1 MIKNTYFVAIL
12 LCTILSYG
20 QQITFHENTNYRAT
34 VLLQSLDDDA
44 KNLLLE
50 SKTEEIT
57 KIDIFNDDFSEI
69 MDVYSNKAQIDLNTL
84 PIGHFVIQA
93 RVGQKRIIMYLEK
106 NEDAKLASSN
116 QDVEI
121 IDKNALTS
129 KQASQT
135 ISREK
140 NKDAQVGSSS
150 QKDLELNKKALASQ
164 QILKK
169 PDNNKNAA
177 FYWVVSE
184 SNSGFGSS
192 KSMRLEYKDD
202 VDKLISK
209 VKLELKS
216 SVGKNNK
223 LLIYEIYNRSK
234 FMSKQLRN
242 SGYYQSETSEFFN
255 VVPIYTSRKLN
266 NNLTA
271 ATEVYANEDLTKN

>member
-150 QKDLELNKKALASQ
+150 QKDLELNKKVLASQ